1 MIHYLSTRGQA
12 GRRSF
17 EDVLLAG
24 LAEDGGLFVP
34 ESWPSFSAQELRAM
48 RGLDYPALAAR
59 LLAGFTTGCFT
70 EEQLLRLARQAY
82 TPFDHAATAPLRHL
96 AGDGWLLELFH
107 GPTLAFK
114 DFAMQL
120 LAAMFDD
127 VLDRRG
133 QRLTIVGATSGDTGA
148 AAVHAFAGKR
158 QVRVAML
165 HPEGRVS
172 PVQRRQMTTVQ
183 ADNVLNLAIRGNFDD
198 CQDLVKAMFND
209 VPFRQRADA
218 VGGELDQ
225 LGPGRG
231 PGGLLIWAGLRLG
244 APDRPIAFA
253 IPTGNFGN
261 VYAGRVAAALGLP
274 IEKLIVATNENDIL
288 ARFLATGRYERGT
301 VVATT
306 SPSMDIQI
314 ASNFERLLLELEG
327 GRCRPDPRPHAGLRA
342 ERRVHAGRAGAGTCS
357 RAAAPTRAR
366 WPRTIAATLR
376 ATGELVDP
384 HTGVWHWRWP
394 GVTDLPPGVPMVT
407 LATAHPAKFPDA
419 VEAATGIRPALPD
432 RLRRPDDPAGALRGH
447 ATTIWRAVEAAV
459 RATFG
464 AA

>member
-1 MIHYLSTRGQA
+1 MTFYHSTRGQA

-34 ESWPSFSAQELRAM
+34 ESWPSFAADELRAM

-82 TPFDHAATAPLRHL
+82 TPFDHAATAPLRQL
-96 AGDGWLLELFH
+96 AGDNWLLELFH

-148 AAVHAFAGKR
+148 AALHAFAGKR

-183 ADNVLNLAIRGNFDD
+183 ADNVLNLAIRGTFDD

-209 VPFRQRADA
+209 VPFRQELTLSA
-218 VGGELDQ
+218 VNSINWARVVAQ
-225 LGPGRG
+225 AVYYV
-231 PGGLLIWAGLRLG
+231 WAGLRLG
-244 APDRPIAFA
+244 APERPVAFA

-274 IEKLIVATNENDIL
+274 IEKLLVATNENDIL

-327 GRCRPDPRPHAGLRA
+327 DD
-342 ERRVHAGRAGAGTCS
+342 AGRTRGRMQAFAQSGGFTLAGPLPDLFAGGS
-357 RAAAPTRAR
+357 ADQGLVAA
-366 WPRTIAATLR
+366 TIAATLR
-376 ATGELVDP
+376 ATGELIDP
-384 HTGVWHWRWP
+384 HTGVALAVAERHR
-394 GVTDLPPGVPMVT
+394 LPPGVPMVT

-432 RLRRPDDPAGALRGH
+432 RYADLMTRPERCTVIDNDLG
-447 ATTIWRAVEAAV
+447 AVEAAV